1 MALQKQPVELL
12 FGQGIDTKSDP
23 KTLPAGALLT
33 LENGVLKKKSRIDK
47 RNGYTKLGA
56 SLIDGSAVPEGDNLA
71 TFKDE
76 LLLYANQNLYSY
88 SKATDRWSDKGAC
101 VSAVVTTDQIVKNA
115 YSQFTSDS
123 AEVNGVAVFAYMDT
137 RGGVRATVTDSETGL
152 AILSDVEIDPGAAER
167 VRVLAFQNYLHV
179 FYYKA
184 GVIYVR
190 RISTSAP
197 SAFETA
203 VATVTNVNTTRPNYD
218 VLNYGDQ
225 RILIA
230 TNYQPSAAIKLT
242 YIDVAG
248 TVYTSTFPAALVGA
262 EAGYNCLALVLG
274 DLNKIYLIY
283 QTATPILR
291 CVILNSGF
299 TVFYAAFDV
308 NILANS
314 AIHVTG
320 HARDDGTGI
329 DVFYDFDSLL
339 AINYHIRKVT
349 VLSNGT
355 IANDGVFLRSVAL
368 SSKPFKFGGY
378 HFFGVVFTSVLQST
392 FFVVRNDG
400 LIIAKQKYGVAGGVS
415 LYYNDLPLVSEIS
428 PTKFRYSFCTQGTL
442 VSLGGGKFTAL
453 GGVCQTEIDFSSTGV
468 FTNAELSNNL
478 LICGGTLQ
486 NYDGQSVT
494 EHGFHLFPDGVTTAT
509 TTLGVGGLIAAGT
522 YNYIVVYEWTDN
534 TGQLHRSA
542 PSVSVQ
548 QTSAGLTSTNTIT
561 IPTLRLTA
569 KKGTRTPVALAV
581 YRTTNLGTIYYRVSS
596 LTVAADRP
604 LNDPAFDTIDFIDKL
619 ADASILSREILY
631 TTGGVLENFSPGSCS
646 AITTFK
652 NRAFISGL
660 ENKNEIVYSKD
671 MVAGVP
677 VQFVE
682 EFSLLAD
689 EQGARITAL
698 AQLDDKLIIF
708 KKNNFNITYGNGP
721 DDTGANGSFAPPEF
735 VSSDVGC
742 IDVQS
747 IAQIP
752 GAITFKSAKG
762 IYVLNSGLQV
772 EYFGAPVEDFNGATV
787 TSAVMKAD
795 VNQVRFTTADNVC
808 LVYDYF
814 FRQWST
820 FTNHKGK
827 DAVIWDQRYV
837 YVRDDGAV
845 LIETDGVFK
854 DDGAP
859 YHLKL
864 GTSWLSL
871 AGINGFQR
879 AYRFGLLGEYKTP
892 HLLSVKAGYDFSS
905 SLESVMIFNSDEAL
919 GISYFGDESPFGS
932 GSPLGGDNI
941 SYRLRGHLPRQKCQS
956 IRFEIEE
963 LTTSA
968 SVGTGEALTLSGMT
982 VLVGL
987 KASITKLKSAQSLG

>member
-56 SLIDGSAVPEGDNLA
+56 SLIDGSAVPTGDNLA

-101 VSAVVTTDQIVKNA
+101 VSAVVTTDQVVKNTYA
-115 YSQFTSDS
+115 QTQVDS
-123 AEVNGVAVFAYMDT
+123 AELDGVAVFAYADSS
-137 RGGVRATVTDSETGL
+137 GGIRATVKDSETGAVIL
-152 AILSDVEIDPGAAER
+152 ANVLLDVAASR
-167 VRVLAFQNYLHV
+167 VRVLAFQNYIHV
-179 FYYKA
+179 FYYKLV
-184 GVIYVR
+184 GLVGTLFVQ
-190 RISTSAP
+190 RISVSAP
-197 SAFETA
+197 SVFGSAVTILTDINTA
-203 VATVTNVNTTRPNYD
+203 NPQYD
-218 VLNYGDQ
+218 VISYANQ

-230 TNYQPSAAIKLT
+230 YNFQTSNGVRLL

-248 TVYTSTFPAALVGA
+248 AVYSATFPAVTLATGA
-262 EAGYNCLALVLG
+262 TNQAVAVVLG
-274 DLNKIYLIY
+274 DKNAIFVSYY
-283 QTATPILR
+283 NATDIFSS
-291 CVILNSGF
+291 VILNVGF
-299 TVFYAAFDV
+299 TVLRAAFQLNGTVGLVV
-308 NILANS
+308 NITGFPKADLTGVDFFYEHDTTGATYNRVVSKATAPFVGSVFGDAVFMRSVGLASKAFVVGGRGFVGVVHDS
-314 AIHVTG
+314 AFQATFFV
-320 HARDDGTGI
+320 ARDDG
-329 DVFYDFDSLL
+329 
-339 AINYHIRKVT
+339 
-349 VLSNGT
+349 
-355 IANDGVFLRSVAL
+355 
-368 SSKPFKFGGY
+368 
-378 HFFGVVFTSVLQST
+378 
-392 FFVVRNDG
+392 
-400 LIIAKQKYGVAGGVS
+400 LIVAKQKYGVAGGVTTVPI
-415 LYYNDLPLVSEIS
+415 LPAIS
-428 PTKFRYSFCTQGTL
+428 AISATKFRYAIITKGDL
-442 VSLGGGKFTAL
+442 VSENATLYTIN
-453 GGVCQTEIDFSSTGV
+453 GVSVTEVDFSAQGV
-468 FTNAELSNNL
+468 FTSAELGNNL
-478 LICGGTLQ
+478 LICGGALQ
-486 NYDGQSVT
+486 NYDGQGVT
-494 EHGFHLFPDGVTTAT
+494 EHGFHLFPENFTAT
-509 TTLGVGGLIAAGT
+509 PGTAGSMAT
-522 YNYIVVYEWTDN
+522 GAYYYVVVYEWTDN
-534 TGQLHRSA
+534 QGQLHRSA
-542 PSVSVQ
+542 PSIPSAVQNVTGPNGSV
-548 QTSAGLTSTNTIT
+548 ALV
-561 IPTLRLTA
+561 IPTLRLTS
-569 KKGTRTPVALAV
+569 KKGTRTPVSIAV
-581 YRTTNLGTIYYRVSS
+581 YRTEASGTIYYRVTSVTS
-596 LTVAADRP
+596 PLLNNPAADSV
-604 LNDPAFDTIDFIDKL
+604 NYTDTTQTINSNEL
-619 ADASILSREILY
+619 LY

-646 AITTFK
+646 TIAVFK
-652 NRAFISGL
+652 NRILLGGL
-660 ENKNEIVYSKD
+660 ENKYEILYSKL
-671 MVAGVP
+671 VTSGQP
-677 VQFVE
+677 V
-682 EFSLLAD
+682 EFAQELALLAD
-689 EQGARITAL
+689 EKGERVTAIGI
-698 AQLDDKLIIF
+698 LDEKMVFF
-708 KKNNFNITYGNGP
+708 KKDRFYISYGDGP
-721 DDTGANGSFAPPEF
+721 DNTGANGSFAPPEF

-919 GISYFGDESPFGS
+919 GITSFGEGSPFGS
-932 GSPLGGDNI
+932 DSPFGGDNI
-941 SYRLRGHLPRQKCQS
+941 SYRIRGHLPRQKCQS

-987 KASITKLKSAQSLG
+987 KASIAKLKSAQSLG